1 MAFSAP
7 QILVPC
13 AERSQTFVE
22 RETAWRHWGS
32 NDLLGFKKAAYSLG
46 FSRAISLYLV
56 KPFIGVSK
64 LSGAKQ
70 ERKFNM
76 NEPDIKQHLDGPFS
90 VLATVLA
97 SPGAQGARPI
107 DAIGTYY
114 RCRSILDGSTV
125 RNVTVLTS
133 SVTIALTGMLS
144 GTLVATEVE
153 VFYPNG
159 NLLVSINGTFSGTV
173 AGQSGLRK
181 LAAQEARLQGDNRT
195 SVLDWVIGQ
204 GTLGLAGLR
213 GHGSFQ
219 QPIFGPATEQCSDDM
234 VTGDYSARLS

>member
-1 MAFSAP
+1 
-7 QILVPC
+7 
-13 AERSQTFVE
+13 
-22 RETAWRHWGS
+22 
-32 NDLLGFKKAAYSLG
+32 
-46 FSRAISLYLV
+46 
-56 KPFIGVSK
+56 
-64 LSGAKQ
+64 
-70 ERKFNM
+70 M

-97 SPGAQGARPI
+97 SPGAQGARSI
-107 DAIGTYY
+107 AAIGTFYG
-114 RCRSILDGSTV
+114 CRSILDGSTV

-173 AGQSGLRK
+173 AGQSGT
-181 LAAQEARLQGDNRT
+181 AEISGTGGPITGDNGT

-234 VTGDYSARLS
+234 LTGDYSARLQLGH

>member
-1 MAFSAP
+1 
-7 QILVPC
+7 
-13 AERSQTFVE
+13 
-22 RETAWRHWGS
+22 
-32 NDLLGFKKAAYSLG
+32 LGF
-46 FSRAISLYLV
+46 FRAISLYLV

-107 DAIGTYY
+107 AAIGTFYS
-114 RCRSILDGSTV
+114 CRSILDGSTV

>member
-1 MAFSAP
+1 
-7 QILVPC
+7 
-13 AERSQTFVE
+13 
-22 RETAWRHWGS
+22 
-32 NDLLGFKKAAYSLG
+32 
-46 FSRAISLYLV
+46 
-56 KPFIGVSK
+56 
-64 LSGAKQ
+64 
-70 ERKFNM
+70 M

-107 DAIGTYY
+107 AASGTFYS
-114 RCRSILDGSTV
+114 CRSILDGSTV
-125 RNVTVLTS
+125 GNVTVVTS

-144 GTLVATEVE
+144 GTLIATEVD

-159 NLLVSINGTFSGTV
+159 NLLVSISGTFSGTV
-173 AGQSGLRK
+173 AGQSGTAEISGTGGPITR
-181 LAAQEARLQGDNRT
+181 DNGT

-204 GTLGLAGLR
+204 GTLGLAGLH

-234 VTGDYSARLS
+234 VIRDYSARLQLGH